1 MTYPFLNPELP
12 LKERIRDLISRLTI
26 EEKAGFFPSRNQ
38 AVERLGIP
46 AWGIGAEGAHGF
58 VNREGHNTTFPQTIG
73 LASGWDRGLLRKIGE
88 VSATEARC
96 HYKANDKK
104 GGLAVW
110 SPTIDL
116 ERDPRWGRTEEGYG
130 EDPFLTSELSCEY
143 IRGAQGDDP
152 FYLRIS
158 CGPKHFFANNNEKNR
173 GSCSC
178 SIPPRLLHEYY
189 LVPFKAAIQKAG
201 AVSLMTSY
209 NEVNGIPMMLH
220 PMLQETVKNEW
231 GLNGHIVTDG
241 GDFLQTVK
249 LHHYFETNGE
259 TFAAALKSGADIMT
273 DAVDEIIPAIKEA
286 LERKL
291 ITEAEL
297 DEHLQRILA
306 IRFRLGLFDPEG
318 RCPYDAIGEKDKMKD
333 EYRELSR
340 EAVRKS
346 AVLLKNEGNTL
357 PLKPDTTEGTIALM
371 GPLANELRFDWYSGI
386 PTYTITPVD
395 GLKKIYGNR
404 ITYTDCRD
412 IVSFTTEDGR
422 PMILIDVEEQP
433 GKVFAP
439 GKAGEAPARFYME
452 DWGWGVK
459 TFTCADSGLMLEGT
473 FARRE
478 AGGSF
483 DETKA
488 TITASAKNTYKY
500 FGFVLFNVVP
510 QENGMVLLKTHDN
523 RRIAAKE
530 TNMPAI
536 QHDDPLPAAGELFR
550 MKIESDG
557 LAAAVETA
565 AKAGQVIF
573 FAGNDPMI
581 NGREEIDRPSMN
593 LPPRQEESIR
603 RITAVNPRTVL
614 VIISGYPY
622 TCGEI
627 AKKVPAI
634 IWMAHGIQ
642 ETGNGVADI
651 LSGAFSPAGRLPLT
665 WYEDEKQLPSI
676 MEYDIVH
683 GGATYQYFT
692 GQVLWPFGHGL
703 SYSSFAYSELK
714 IDKAA
719 AGEDETVTVSF
730 KIKNTGETTAEEVP
744 QMYVS
749 FNSASQTKRRRPKKT
764 LKGFTRLSLT
774 PGEEKT
780 IVFPLP
786 VRELAVW
793 ENYYGRFCLEN
804 GNCTVSIGASSA
816 DIRLSGRFEV
826 KGENPL
832 PHKLTGPVYA
842 QNFDDYS
849 DCYLHEKRGSAIP
862 ALFNKE
868 DGGWIQFSAI
878 DFEAGV
884 SHFSAIVQGGYLGRI
899 EIRLDSPDGLLAG
912 KIDIPNTGDI
922 SFYHLPHTSHRRL
935 PVWAYAECTTE
946 KICGLH
952 DLYLVFYGKTG
963 LWRFEFSKG

>member
-1 MTYPFLNPELP
+1 
-12 LKERIRDLISRLTI
+12 
-26 EEKAGFFPSRNQ
+26 
-38 AVERLGIP
+38 
-46 AWGIGAEGAHGF
+46 
-58 VNREGHNTTFPQTIG
+58 
-73 LASGWDRGLLRKIGE
+73 
-88 VSATEARC
+88 
-96 HYKANDKK
+96 
-104 GGLAVW
+104 
-110 SPTIDL
+110 
-116 ERDPRWGRTEEGYG
+116 
-130 EDPFLTSELSCEY
+130 
-143 IRGAQGDDP
+143 
-152 FYLRIS
+152 
-158 CGPKHFFANNNEKNR
+158 
-173 GSCSC
+173 
-178 SIPPRLLHEYY
+178 
-189 LVPFKAAIQKAG
+189 
-201 AVSLMTSY
+201 
-209 NEVNGIPMMLH
+209 
-220 PMLQETVKNEW
+220 
-231 GLNGHIVTDG
+231 
-241 GDFLQTVK
+241 
-249 LHHYFETNGE
+249 
-259 TFAAALKSGADIMT
+259 
-273 DAVDEIIPAIKEA
+273 
-286 LERKL
+286 
-291 ITEAEL
+291 
-297 DEHLQRILA
+297 
-306 IRFRLGLFDPEG
+306 
-318 RCPYDAIGEKDKMKD
+318 
-333 EYRELSR
+333 
-340 EAVRKS
+340 
-346 AVLLKNEGNTL
+346 
-357 PLKPDTTEGTIALM
+357 
-371 GPLANELRFDWYSGI
+371 
-386 PTYTITPVD
+386 
-395 GLKKIYGNR
+395 
-404 ITYTDCRD
+404 
-412 IVSFTTEDGR
+412 
-422 PMILIDVEEQP
+422 MILIDVEDQA

-459 TFTCADSGLMLEGT
+459 TFTCADSGLMLEGAY
-473 FARRE
+473 ARRE

-488 TITASAKNTYKY
+488 TITASAKNSYKY
-500 FGFVLFNVVP
+500 FGLVLFNVVP

-523 RRIAAKE
+523 RRVAAKE
-530 TNMPAI
+530 TNAPVI

-593 LPPRQEESIR
+593 LPPHQEELIR
-603 RITAVNPRTVL
+603 RIAAVNPRIVL

-634 IWMAHGIQ
+634 VWMAHGIQ
-642 ETGNGVADI
+642 ETGNGITDI

-683 GGATYQYFT
+683 GGTTYQYFT

-719 AGEDETVTVSF
+719 AGEDETVNVSF
-730 KIKNTGETTAEEVP
+730 KIKNTGSVTADEVP

-749 FNSASQTKRRRPKKT
+749 FNSASQTKRPIKS
-764 LKGFTRLSLT
+764 LKGFTRLSLNA
-774 PGEEKT
+774 GEEKT
-780 IVFPLP
+780 IVFSLP
-786 VRELAVW
+786 VRELAAW
-793 ENYYGRFCLEN
+793 ENFYGRFCVEN

-816 DIRLSGRFEV
+816 DIRLSGSFEV
-826 KGENPL
+826 RGENPL
-832 PHKLTGPVYA
+832 PRKLTAPVYA

-849 DCYLHEKRGSAIP
+849 ACYLHEKRGSAIP

-884 SHFSAIVQGGYLGRI
+884 CQFSAIVQGGYLGRI

-935 PVWAYAECTTE
+935 PVWAFAECTTE
-946 KICGLH
+946 KICGVH